1 MGLGLT
7 VPELFVGG
15 VETEV
20 TEATLKDVLDTI
32 LCARA
37 LLHHLHP
44 LLHRHSNVHRKNT
57 EDKPPGSPKITT
69 RVEPYYCIPVNQYIL
84 SLQ

>member
-7 VPELFVGG
+7 VPELFVRS

-20 TEATLKDVLDTI
+20 TEATLEDVLDPI

-37 LLHHLHP
+37 LLHLLHP
-44 LLHRHSNVHRKNT
+44 PLQRHHNIHR
-57 EDKPPGSPKITT
+57 EIQKI
-69 RVEPYYCIPVNQYIL
+69 NQQEVL
-84 SLQ
+84 K